1 MGNRSIHVME
11 IHCRV
16 YLISPAINSL
26 AYSFLKATM
35 GWTLAAF
42 RAWIGQATRA
52 ALSSAAKNKADR
64 VRTSNRNGL
73 VQYDRREYA
82 ACLPVAAKEV
92 GVIGDD
98 DSSEERGAVGADRL
112 PLFPD

>member
-64 VRTSNRNGL
+64 
-73 VQYDRREYA
+73 REYA
-82 ACLPVAAKEV
+82 ACLKVAAKEV

>member
-1 MGNRSIHVME
+1 LSRE
-11 IHCRV
+11 IEEYDV
-16 YLISPAINSL
+16 E
-26 AYSFLKATM
+26 
-35 GWTLAAF
+35 
-42 RAWIGQATRA
+42 TRA
-52 ALSSAAKNKADR
+52 ALAARELIGDGVKVHPGEKVGYVITNAKAKNKAER

-82 ACLPVAAKEV
+82 ARLKVAAKEV

-98 DSSEERGAVGADRL
+98 DSSEERGAAGADRL